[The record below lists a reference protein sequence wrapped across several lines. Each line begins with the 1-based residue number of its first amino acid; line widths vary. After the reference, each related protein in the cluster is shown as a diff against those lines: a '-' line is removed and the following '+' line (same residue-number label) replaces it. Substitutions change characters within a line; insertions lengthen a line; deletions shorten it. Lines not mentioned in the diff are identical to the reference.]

1 MIVPDLAPSMAIL
14 EMSRRNLGDWR
25 DAYQRQLQ
33 RLFDSGRLARIVESL
48 PQNAV
53 LMCYERDPRACHR
66 SILARFLTENH
77 LATVK
82 EFIRGQCDETTKQR
96 VLV

>member
-1 MIVPDLAPSMAIL
+1 MIVPDFAPSMAIL

-33 RLFDSGRLARIVESL
+33 RLFDSGRMARIVESL

-77 LATVK
+77 LATVQ
-82 EFIRGQCDETTKQR
+82 EFNRGECDETTKQR